1 MSIATA
7 VSTINVPFHGAELYV
22 VSHNGEPYTPMRPIV
37 EGMGMTW
44 QSQLEKI
51 KQRFSS
57 TVTEIVMVASDG
69 KSRSM
74 TCLALRKL
82 SAWLNTISPNKVKPE
97 IRDTVIRYQ
106 DECDDVLYEY
116 WTKGEVKRKSA
127 TTTDERTPLRDAI
140 NFLVGKKSIMYP
152 EAYKLIH
159 QRFNVA
165 HIDEVPAEQLPE
177 AIEYIHRLALEGEL
191 LPKEPQPAN
200 PAMPIFPIG
209 INFQYVVT
217 VESGCVIEMR
227 PLRQGE
233 MVASAEDMIWML
245 RKTGWVVELAEDMD
259 AMNSTALAQLI
270 QRSAAMRIQAF

>member
-22 VSHNGEPYTPMRPIV
+22 VSHNGEPYVPMKPVV
-37 EGMGMTW
+37 EGMGMVW
-44 QSQLEKI
+44 AAQFVKL
-51 KQRFSS
+51 KQRFEKGISEIEIPSS
-57 TVTEIVMVASDG
+57 GGTQKMI
-69 KSRSM
+69 
-74 TCLALRKL
+74 CLALRKL
-82 SAWLNTISPNKVKPE
+82 SAWLASIQPNKVKPE

-106 DECDDVLYEY
+106 EECDDVLYEY
-116 WTKGEVKRKSA
+116 WTKGEVKRKPA

-140 NFLVGKKSIMYP
+140 NFLVGKKGIMYP

-191 LPKEPQPAN
+191 MPKEPQPAN
-200 PAMPIFPIG
+200 QAMPIFPIG

-217 VESGCVIEMR
+217 VESGCVTDMR